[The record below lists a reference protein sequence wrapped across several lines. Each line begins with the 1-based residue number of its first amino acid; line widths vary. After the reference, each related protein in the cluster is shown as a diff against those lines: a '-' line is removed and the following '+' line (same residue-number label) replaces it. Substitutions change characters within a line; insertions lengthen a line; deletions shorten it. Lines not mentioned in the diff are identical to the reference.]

1 MNTKRQTIWLVSM
14 LSLMVVLSAYY
25 LFTQDTKSPDMLSDG
40 TQQEQKAGAT
50 EASSGN
56 NSQIV
61 VDQVDPAGKAS
72 ASDDKSISDADKQ
85 VLDQLESQGGVD
97 SSVFAQAEEKR
108 SELNSTQQDKL
119 MSDITNLQNPDDSKA
134 AMEQLD
140 QLEEKNS
147 KLTSIENELM
157 KTFQQAI
164 VNQEGNGYKVL
175 VESDKLDKSQA
186 ANIIDLVMKTLG
198 VDADQVSVQFIK

>member
-25 LFTQDTKSPDMLSDG
+25 LFTQDTKSPDLLSDG

-61 VDQVDPAGKAS
+61 VDQVDPAGNES
-72 ASDDKSISDADKQ
+72 ASKDSGISDADKQ
-85 VLDQLESQGGVD
+85 VLDQIDAQGGVD
-97 SSVFAQAEEKR
+97 SSVFAQVEEKR

-119 MSDITNLQNPDDSKA
+119 LGDMTNLQDPKEAQA
-134 AMEQLD
+134 AATQLD

-164 VNQEGNGYKVL
+164 VNEEGNGYKVL

>member
-25 LFTQDTKSPDMLSDG
+25 LFTQDTKSPDLLSDG

-61 VDQVDPAGKAS
+61 VDQVDPAGNAS
-72 ASDDKSISDADKQ
+72 ASKDSGISDADKQ
-85 VLDQLESQGGVD
+85 VLDQIDAQGGVD
-97 SSVFAQAEEKR
+97 SSVFAQVEEKR

-119 MSDITNLQNPDDSKA
+119 LGDMTNLQDPKEAQA
-134 AMEQLD
+134 AATQLD

-164 VNQEGNGYKVL
+164 VNEEGNGYKVL

>member
-40 TQQEQKAGAT
+40 TQTEQKAGAT
-50 EASSGN
+50 EASAD

-61 VDQVDPAGKAS
+61 VDQVGQDETANAS
-72 ASDDKSISDADKQ
+72 NDGLSKEDKQ
-85 VLDQLESQGGVD
+85 VLDQIEAQGGVD
-97 SSVFAQAEEKR
+97 SSVFAQVEEKR
-108 SELNSTQQDKL
+108 SQLNSDQQDKL
-119 MSDITNLQNPDDSKA
+119 FSDITDLQDPEDSKA
-134 AMEQLD
+134 AMQQLE

-157 KTFQQAI
+157 KSFQTAI
-164 VNQEGNGYKVL
+164 VNEEGNGYKVL
-175 VESDKLDKSQA
+175 VESEKLDKTQA
-186 ANIIDLVMKTLG
+186 ANIIDLVMKTLNVG
-198 VDADQVSVQFIK
+198 ADQVSVQFIK